1 MKNKTTKTPATSAA
15 LPYPK
20 KKRLTFTRDD
30 MELTM
35 LALPTF
41 VWYVIFMY
49 LPMFG
54 IIIPFKQYRIDGN
67 GFISSLLSSEWVG
80 FENFKFLFA
89 TDNTWIMI
97 RNTVLYNIAFITLGI
112 IVPVIFAILMNEML
126 WRKFAKTC
134 QTMMFLPY
142 FLSWVVISYFVYAFL
157 SPDKGLVNSMLVAM
171 GFDKISWYT
180 SPQYWP
186 FILIFLNTWKFMG
199 YNSVIYMASI
209 AGFDKSMYEAALIDG
224 ASKWQQVK
232 YITLPLL
239 KPIMIILFIMNIGNI
254 FRSDIGIFWHVPK
267 AQGALR
273 SVTETVDTYLY
284 RAMTQINDIGKSS
297 AVNFVQSVIGCITI
311 LVANG
316 IVTKVDPDSAMF

>member
-1 MKNKTTKTPATSAA
+1 
-15 LPYPK
+15 
-20 KKRLTFTRDD
+20 
-30 MELTM
+30 
-35 LALPTF
+35 
-41 VWYVIFMY
+41 
-49 LPMFG
+49 
-54 IIIPFKQYRIDGN
+54 
-67 GFISSLLSSEWVG
+67 
-80 FENFKFLFA
+80 
-89 TDNTWIMI
+89 
-97 RNTVLYNIAFITLGI
+97 
-112 IVPVIFAILMNEML
+112 
-126 WRKFAKTC
+126 
-134 QTMMFLPY
+134 
-142 FLSWVVISYFVYAFL
+142 
-157 SPDKGLVNSMLVAM
+157 
-171 GFDKISWYT
+171 
-180 SPQYWP
+180 
-186 FILIFLNTWKFMG
+186 MG

-273 SVTETVDTYLY
+273 SVTETVDTYVY